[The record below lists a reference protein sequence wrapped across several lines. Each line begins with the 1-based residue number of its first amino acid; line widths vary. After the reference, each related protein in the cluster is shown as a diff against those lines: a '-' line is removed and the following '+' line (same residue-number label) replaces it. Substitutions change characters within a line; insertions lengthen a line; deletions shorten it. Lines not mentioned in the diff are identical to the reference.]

1 MKGGEA
7 NDEGEI
13 NKRRSN
19 QGGLEDQGGG
29 GGHVGGAKT
38 FAGTYDSGAGNWG
51 MVGRSQQGWPGYD
64 GLKKASW

>member
-1 MKGGEA
+1 MRERLTKGGA
-7 NDEGEI
+7 IRVGWRI
-13 NKRRSN
+13 RA
-19 QGGLEDQGGG
+19 GG